1 MEFRG
6 IIVVC
11 FLLSGCSQLAPVGQT
26 GCIGLLICSENPS
39 VVRPTMTSLQE
50 LPYPK
55 QKAVVAVYNF
65 KDLTGQRKSSTK
77 MALFSTAVTQGAES
91 YLIGALREA
100 GKGNWF
106 TVVERTNLD
115 NLTKERQLIKNTRAT
130 YSGEGANI
138 LKPLLYAGLLLEG
151 GIVSYD
157 SNIKTGGNGARY
169 LGIGATNEYRQDEI
183 TVSLRTILVQTGEVL
198 LNVTVS
204 KSILSA
210 RTSNDLFRFIEEGTE
225 LLEIETGY
233 TENEAIGYATKSAI
247 EKAVH
252 QMVIDGLKMELW
264 DFDYSTLD
272 LGEAYEPSN

>member
-1 MEFRG
+1 M
-6 IIVVC
+6 
-11 FLLSGCSQLAPVGQT
+11 
-26 GCIGLLICSENPS
+26 LICAKEPM
-39 VVRPTMTSLQE
+39 VIRPTMSSLQQ

-65 KDLTGQRKSSTK
+65 KDLTGQRKPSTK

-100 GKGNWF
+100 GNGNWF

-130 YSGEGANI
+130 YSGEGGNI

-157 SNIKTGGNGARY
+157 SNIRTGGNGARY

-272 LGEAYEPSN
+272 LGETYESSN